1 MRREGKKRL
10 TAKAREAAGELQAP
24 GNPVEAKDVTTAEP
38 KPVPM
43 MYAIPQNRIEVSW
56 LVQALM
62 TVLAQ
67 VQEALS
73 DDGKISAGEAWSIAM
88 TLLNLVWELLSG
100 KR

>member
-10 TAKAREAAGELQAP
+10 IAKAREAAGELQVP
-24 GNPVEAKDVTTAEP
+24 SNPVKAEQVTTTEP
-38 KPVPM
+38 KPVPIAYPM
-43 MYAIPQNRIEVSW
+43 PQNRIEVSW

-67 VQEALS
+67 VQEALA